1 MATTKASSDK
11 ASQAHNSLQRGKAC
25 LRCRKRKMRC
35 DGIKPACQQCVRA
48 KKADCCEYD
57 DGKGKTRT
65 QLLREN
71 IARLEARIRE
81 LEDPDS
87 VPAHPPS
94 IQLQQRKTSGSS
106 PSSLGSPLGTP
117 ISATHSPFPSESSS
131 PPKTGSWTSLPT
143 VGSPD
148 PAFDIF
154 FDDHAAFEVSG
165 ELAQALLDIFT
176 PHRHQCGLELDIG
189 RLRES
194 LTAPIDERRHEVLY
208 NAIFLW
214 ACFVS
219 RPDPLCQ
226 NEEHY
231 LNLAL
236 DALPLAT
243 QDERYVV
250 DVIQASCLLATYFMC
265 NGRIVEST
273 YHAGAAAAMAMHY
286 AGMGLHLPKDISKEG
301 ERILTFWQVYNLDHC
316 WSIVFR
322 RPSLLP
328 DGPDPTTTIHCP
340 WPQDVSEYEMGHAN
354 ISTGFQTVQTFLQ
367 NSSTGG
373 FSVQALRAKASAMFH
388 RADQISRS
396 WDPRMKPT
404 QALQNDVQVLELVI
418 VQYVEALIPVSQLDA
433 ALPEDRL
440 VLLCAHT
447 LAHASM
453 IQLFRRFAVDDGL
466 SYEKCLRAARA
477 CINIIGHLSD
487 ADYEFLDPIMGP
499 CWATAADIFI
509 QQLDDFESAWPPVST
524 ADVRGDIGTLLYA
537 VSRLST
543 KFTMLVTASSKIQK
557 RLAQAGTTL

>member
-11 ASQAHNSLQRGKAC
+11 ASPATNSLQRGKAC

-35 DGIKPACQQCVRA
+35 DGIKPACQQCIRA

-81 LEDPDS
+81 LEDPDHVS
-87 VPAHPPS
+87 THPPP
-94 IQLQQRKTSGSS
+94 IRLQQRKTSGSS

-148 PAFDIF
+148 SAFDIF
-154 FDDHAAFEVSG
+154 FDDHAAYEVSG

-176 PHRHQCGLELDIG
+176 PHRHQCGLELDVG

-194 LTAPIDERRHEVLY
+194 LTAPLEERRHEVLY

-265 NGRIVEST
+265 NGRFVEST
-273 YHAGAAAAMAMHY
+273 YHAGAAAAMAVHY
-286 AGMGLHLPKDISKEG
+286 GALGLSKDVSKEG
-301 ERILTFWQVYNLDHC
+301 ERILAFWQVYNLDRC

-322 RPSLLP
+322 RPSLIP
-328 DGPDPTTTIHCP
+328 DGPDPTTAIHCP
-340 WPQDVSEYEMGHAN
+340 WPQDISEYDMGHAD
-354 ISTGFQTVQTFLQ
+354 ISAGFQTVQSFLQ

-418 VQYVEALIPVSQLDA
+418 VQYVEALIPVSQLEA

-453 IQLFRRFAVDDGL
+453 IQLFRRFAPDDGL
-466 SYEKCLRAARA
+466 SYEKCLRAAKA

-487 ADYEFLDPIMGP
+487 ADYEFLEPIMGP
-499 CWATAADIFI
+499 CWTAAADIFI
-509 QQLDDFESAWPPVST
+509 QQLDDLESAWPPVST

>member
-1 MATTKASSDK
+1 
-11 ASQAHNSLQRGKAC
+11 
-25 LRCRKRKMRC
+25 MRC

-48 KKADCCEYD
+48 KKGDACEYD

-71 IARLEARIRE
+71 IARLEERIRE
-81 LEDPDS
+81 LEDPES
-87 VPAHPPS
+87 FATHRPS
-94 IQLQQRKTSGSS
+94 LHLQQQRKTSGSS
-106 PSSLGSPLGTP
+106 PSSLGSPAGTP
-117 ISATHSPFPSESSS
+117 ISATQSPFPSESSS

-154 FDDHAAFEVSG
+154 FDEHTTYEVSG
-165 ELAQALLDIFT
+165 ELAQALLDIFA
-176 PHRHQCGLELDIG
+176 PHRHQCGLEIDIG

-194 LTAPIDERRHEVLY
+194 LTAPVEERRHDVLY

-231 LNLAL
+231 LSLAM
-236 DALPLAT
+236 DALPSAIM
-243 QDERYVV
+243 DDRYIV
-250 DVIQASCLLATYFMC
+250 DVIQASCLMAMYFMC
-265 NGRIVEST
+265 NGRVVEST
-273 YHAGAAAAMAMHY
+273 YHAGAAAAMCVQYGMHAGVFNTKRDWYAHPYDAMS
-286 AGMGLHLPKDISKEG
+286 MQLPKDIAKEG
-301 ERILTFWQVYNLDHC
+301 ERILTFWQVYNMDRC
-316 WSIVFR
+316 WSLVMR
-322 RPSLLP
+322 RPSLLS
-328 DGPDPTTTIHCP
+328 DGPDPLTAIHCP
-340 WPQDVSEYEMGHAN
+340 WPQDVSEYEMGHADV
-354 ISTGFQTVQTFLQ
+354 SSGFQTVHAFLQ
-367 NSSTGG
+367 NNSAAG
-373 FSVQALRAKASAMFH
+373 FSVQALRAKASAVFY
-388 RADQISRS
+388 RADQLSRG

-404 QALQNDVQVLELVI
+404 PAFQNEVQLLELVI
-418 VQYVEALIPVSQLDA
+418 AQYVDALIPVPQLDA

-440 VLLCAHT
+440 ILLCSHT
-447 LAHASM
+447 LAHASV
-453 IQLFRRFAVDDGL
+453 IQLFRRFAPEDDL

-477 CINIIGHLSD
+477 CTNIIGHLSD

-499 CWATAADIFI
+499 CWTAAADVFI
-509 QQLDDFESAWPPVST
+509 QQLDEFETAWPPVNT

-537 VSRLST
+537 LSRLST